1 MPFQVSNYFKRSQV
15 ARKKKTPIIG
25 GTLYLT
31 NVSKAVRLKRAKKCV
46 SGKLNAS
53 SSFSNSNLN
62 KVLFFLTL
70 TFWYK
75 KVIAGL

>member
-15 ARKKKTPIIG
+15 ARKKKTPII

-53 SSFSNSNLN
+53 SRFSNSN

>member
-15 ARKKKTPIIG
+15 AWKKKTPIIA
-25 GTLYLT
+25 TLYLT

-53 SSFSNSNLN
+53 SRFSNSNLN